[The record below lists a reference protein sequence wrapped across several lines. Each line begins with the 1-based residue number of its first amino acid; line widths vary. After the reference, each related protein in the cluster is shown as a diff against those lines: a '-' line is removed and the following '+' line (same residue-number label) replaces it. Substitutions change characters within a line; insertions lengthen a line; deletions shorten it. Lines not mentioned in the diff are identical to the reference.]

1 MFVNLLLSHIIL
13 ILLLQIARMFK
24 SHILLL
30 ILAPLWS
37 QNINMY
43 QSFYDHYAIGIDGDT
58 IQMAN
63 YRGKHLLI
71 VNVASKCGY
80 TSQYEELQNLYDK
93 YKPNLEILGF
103 PSNDFLWQEPST
115 NSEIKLFCQLNYGVN
130 FQMFQK
136 IHVRGRKKHPIYEWL
151 SDNNENGWNNKAP
164 SWNFYKYLMNGS
176 GELIQ
181 VYPSKISPLDSSI
194 TNFLYLAD

>member
-80 TSQYEELQNLYDK
+80 TPQ
-93 YKPNLEILGF
+93 
-103 PSNDFLWQEPST
+103 
-115 NSEIKLFCQLNYGVN
+115 
-130 FQMFQK
+130 
-136 IHVRGRKKHPIYEWL
+136 
-151 SDNNENGWNNKAP
+151 
-164 SWNFYKYLMNGS
+164 
-176 GELIQ
+176 
-181 VYPSKISPLDSSI
+181 
-194 TNFLYLAD
+194 

>member
-24 SHILLL
+24 SHILLFL

-71 VNVASKCGY
+71 VNVASQCGY
-80 TSQYEELQNLYDK
+80 T
-93 YKPNLEILGF
+93 
-103 PSNDFLWQEPST
+103 
-115 NSEIKLFCQLNYGVN
+115 
-130 FQMFQK
+130 
-136 IHVRGRKKHPIYEWL
+136 
-151 SDNNENGWNNKAP
+151 
-164 SWNFYKYLMNGS
+164 
-176 GELIQ
+176 
-181 VYPSKISPLDSSI
+181 
-194 TNFLYLAD
+194 